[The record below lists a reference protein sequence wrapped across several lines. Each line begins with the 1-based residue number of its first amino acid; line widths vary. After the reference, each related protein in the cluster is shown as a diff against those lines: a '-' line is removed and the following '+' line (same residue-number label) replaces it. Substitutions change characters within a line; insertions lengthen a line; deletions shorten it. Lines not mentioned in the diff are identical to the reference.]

1 MRIIIEM
8 NEAESRSASV
18 SREVSGQQTASGQ
31 ATTQAAA
38 LDGGP
43 PPEALL
49 LALGA
54 RTETSTVSTSPTQF
68 GSDQDA
74 GPPPTWLMNITTP
87 PGVAH

>member
-54 RTETSTVSTSPTQF
+54 RTETNMESTSPTRF
-68 GSDQDA
+68 GGARDA
-74 GPPPTWLMNITTP
+74 GQPPTWLMNITAP
-87 PGVAH
+87 PGMSH